1 MPRDTIIDTATG
13 GGAIS
18 LQFWL
23 QSVNAVA
30 QEVLLIGGAIRLT
43 LRIALAIRAWR
54 RRWPAVPIDPDNI
67 DPGSTP

>member
-30 QEVLLIGGAIRLT
+30 QEVLLIGGAVLLT

-54 RRWPAVPIDPDNI
+54 RRWPSVPIDPDNI
-67 DPGSTP
+67 DPGSAP

>member
-30 QEVLLIGGAIRLT
+30 QEVLLIGGAILLT

-67 DPGSTP
+67 DPESTA

>member
-1 MPRDTIIDTATG
+1 MPRDTIIDAATG

-30 QEVLLIGGAIRLT
+30 QEVLLIGGAVLLT

-54 RRWPAVPIDPDNI
+54 RRWPDIPADPDNI
-67 DPGSTP
+67 EPGSTP